1 MYAKMIDDEL
11 VFSQTQKDDSWL
23 PVVDGELP
31 EHDEEKE
38 ILGVSGYKVEENQVV
53 KQYRVDKKSNKERA
67 IDLLADK
74 VAERILQQ

>member
-38 ILGVSGYKVEENQVV
+38 VVGVSGYKVEENQVV
-53 KQYRVDKKSNKERA
+53 KLYRAERRSNKEQA
-67 IDLLADK
+67 VDKLADK
-74 VAERILQQ
+74 VVERILQQ